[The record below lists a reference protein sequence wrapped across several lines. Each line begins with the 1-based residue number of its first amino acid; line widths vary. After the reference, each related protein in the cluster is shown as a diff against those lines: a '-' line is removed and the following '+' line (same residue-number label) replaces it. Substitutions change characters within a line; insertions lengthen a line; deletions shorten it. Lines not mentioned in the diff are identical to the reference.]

1 MTANSNQ
8 IRHNACE
15 LSTRTTTVISQR
27 VLYCGDTSL
36 GSAAAYLA
44 GLLTHW
50 NIDFDYVSSDRDL
63 PDDAI
68 ASAPR
73 LIIFSD
79 YPAACVSESQHSRI
93 MDLVAHGAGL
103 LMIGGWESFHGL
115 GGDWDT
121 TPLADILP
129 VAISSSDDRT
139 NCDCPVLVRPTV
151 DSHPVIDGLPW
162 STRPPLIGGFNQFTP
177 KAGAE
182 VLLESVQFAAATD
195 DNTFTF
201 RMTNCA
207 PLLVTG
213 RCGSGRTA
221 ALATDVAPHWVGPLV
236 DWGDNRVTAQA
247 EGAEAIEVGN
257 LYAQFFGQLV
267 TWCLG

>member
-1 MTANSNQ
+1 VNSQ
-8 IRHNACE
+8 
-15 LSTRTTTVISQR
+15 Q

-36 GSAAAYLA
+36 ASAAAYLA

-50 NIDFDYVSSDRDL
+50 NIGFDYVPSDRNL
-63 PDDAI
+63 PEDVF
-68 ASAPR
+68 ASAPG
-73 LIIFSD
+73 LIILSD
-79 YPAACVSESQHSRI
+79 YPAERVSESQHSRI
-93 MDLVAHGAGL
+93 MDLVAHGTGL

-129 VAISSSDDRT
+129 VAISGSDDRT

-151 DSHPVIDGLPW
+151 DSHPAIDGLPW
-162 STRPPLIGGFNQFTP
+162 GTRPPLIGGFNRLTT

-182 VLLESVQFAAATD
+182 VLLESVQFAATADGESFSFDITA
-195 DNTFTF
+195 
-201 RMTNCA
+201 CE

-247 EGAEAIEVGN
+247 AGAEAVEVGD
-257 LYAQFFGQLV
+257 LYAQFFRQLV